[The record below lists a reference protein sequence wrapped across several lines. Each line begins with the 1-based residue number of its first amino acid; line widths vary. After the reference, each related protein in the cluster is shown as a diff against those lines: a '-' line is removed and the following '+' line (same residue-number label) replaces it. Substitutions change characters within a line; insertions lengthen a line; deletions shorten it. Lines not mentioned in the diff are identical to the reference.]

1 MSDDIDPDAFRDFE
15 RNAHDRLADSYHAFF
30 APVTAHAAEPL
41 LTAAN
46 VGPRTKVLD
55 AACGSGVVAMRA
67 ARLGALV
74 TGVDLAPR
82 MLALASRLNPGC
94 SFREASVDSM
104 PFVDGAFDAVVCAFG
119 IGHFPD
125 PPAAVAEC
133 ARVARAG
140 SICAFAWWDLP
151 ARNRMHGVLLAALEE
166 VKPKPPAELP
176 SGPPLFRYSEDDAFR
191 ELLRAAGLSSVTVG
205 SRAFTWHLP
214 DAEALWT
221 GAMGCMARNS
231 ALINAQPPEIREHI
245 RAAFIRHANQHRT
258 SDGIALPMA
267 FKVCAGRRT
276 AADRRSESPLFVRR
290 PAARFDFDLEADAPE
305 RLLLADRVGLDGSL
319 SLATRIQ

>member
-1 MSDDIDPDAFRDFE
+1 MSADIDPDAFRDFE

-30 APVTAHAAEPL
+30 ASVTAHAAEPL

-46 VGPRTKVLD
+46 VKPRMKVLD

-67 ARLGALV
+67 ARLGAVV

-104 PFVDGAFDAVVCAFG
+104 PFDDGAFDAVVCAFG

-125 PPAAVAEC
+125 APAAVAEC
-133 ARVARAG
+133 ARVARTG

-151 ARNRMHGVLLAALEE
+151 DRNRMHGVLLAALEE
-166 VKPKPPAELP
+166 VKPEPPADLP
-176 SGPPLFRYSEDDAFR
+176 SGPPLFRYCEDDAFR
-191 ELLRAAGLSSVTVG
+191 ELLQSAGLSNVTVE
-205 SRAFTWHLP
+205 SHAFTWHLA

-221 GAMGCMARNS
+221 GSMGCMARNS
-231 ALINAQPPEIREHI
+231 ALINSQPPEIRERIH
-245 RAAFIRHANQHRT
+245 AAFIRHANKHFIG
-258 SDGIALPMA
+258 DGLALPMA
-267 FKVCAGRRT
+267 FKVCAGSRT
-276 AADRRSESPLFVRR
+276 P
-290 PAARFDFDLEADAPE
+290 P
-305 RLLLADRVGLDGSL
+305 
-319 SLATRIQ
+319 

>member
-30 APVTAHAAEPL
+30 ASVTALAAEPL
-41 LTAAN
+41 LTAAD
-46 VGPRTKVLD
+46 VGTGMKVLD

-94 SFREASVDSM
+94 AFREASVDSM
-104 PFVDGAFDAVVCAFG
+104 PFDDGAFDAVVCAFG

-133 ARVARAG
+133 ARVARTG

-151 ARNRMHGVLLAALEE
+151 DRNRMHGVLLAALDE
-166 VKPKPPAELP
+166 VKPKPPADLP

-191 ELLRAAGLSSVTVG
+191 ELLQFAGLSSVTVA
-205 SRAFTWHLP
+205 SHQFMWHLR

-221 GAMGCMARNS
+221 GSMGCMARSS
-231 ALINAQPPEIREHI
+231 ALVNSQPPEIRERI
-245 RAAFIRHANQHRT
+245 RAAFIRHANKYRM
-258 SDGIALPMA
+258 SDGLALPMA

-276 AADRRSESPLFVRR
+276 AADRESLC
-290 PAARFDFDLEADAPE
+290 
-305 RLLLADRVGLDGSL
+305 S
-319 SLATRIQ
+319 